1 MAKWVGFFFR
11 GFMAL
16 LISIV
21 LFQPDPS
28 FLNGRFYIGF
38 FFLVNGILSLKI
50 AKQLEPRDKWTIVA
64 AFVSIIGGVVVVLLR
79 LSTLI
84 LALYSLPP
92 FDLGKFLF
100 APITIIIGLFQ
111 IQGRVRVTPDLG
123 YKLIARRFSLLL
135 GILEI
140 LLGIAV
146 FVYEPV
152 DWQVIIIAHI
162 WIIIVMLVMFLT
174 AYRVRKI
181 ETSER
186 LAQPV
191 SQK

>member
-1 MAKWVGFFFR
+1 MDKWVGFFFR

-21 LFQPDPS
+21 LFMPDPT

-38 FFLVNGILSLKI
+38 FFLVNGLLSLKI

-79 LSTLI
+79 VSTLI

-92 FDLGKFLF
+92 LDLGKYLF
-100 APITIIIGLFQ
+100 APITILIGLFQ
-111 IQGRVRVTPDLG
+111 VQGRVRVTPDLG
-123 YKLIARRFSLLL
+123 YKLLAQSSLVL

-146 FVYEPV
+146 LIYEPV

-162 WIIIVMLVMFLT
+162 WIIIVMLFMFAT
-174 AYRVRKI
+174 AYLVRKLEI
-181 ETSER
+181 SQRHAE
-186 LAQPV
+186 PV

>member
-1 MAKWVGFFFR
+1 MDKWVGFFFR

-38 FFLVNGILSLKI
+38 FFLVNGILSFKI
-50 AKQLEPRDKWTIVA
+50 AKQLETKDKWTIVA
-64 AFVSIIGGVVVVLLR
+64 AFVSIIGGVIVVLLR

-92 FDLGKFLF
+92 LDLGKYLF
-100 APITIIIGLFQ
+100 APIAIIIGLFQ
-111 IQGRVRVTPDLG
+111 VLGRIRVTPDLG
-123 YKLIARRFSLLL
+123 YKLVARRFSLVL

-146 FVYEPV
+146 FIYEPV
-152 DWQVIIIAHI
+152 DWQVIIIGHI
-162 WIIIVMLVMFLT
+162 WIIIVMLVMFAT

-181 ETSER
+181 ETSQR

>member
-1 MAKWVGFFFR
+1 MAEKWVGFFFR

-21 LFQPDPS
+21 LFMPDPR

-38 FFLVNGILSLKI
+38 FFVVNGVLSLKI
-50 AKQLEPRDKWTIVA
+50 AKQLENRDKWTIVA
-64 AFVSIIGGVVVVLLR
+64 AFVGIVGGVAIVLLR

-92 FDLGKFLF
+92 LDLGKYLF
-100 APITIIIGLFQ
+100 APITVLIGFFQ
-111 IQGRVRVTPDLG
+111 VQGRMHVTPDLG
-123 YKLIARRFSLLL
+123 YKVIARRFSIVL

-146 FVYEPV
+146 LIYEPV

-162 WIIIVMLVMFLT
+162 WIIIVMVLMFAT
-174 AYRVRKI
+174 AYRVRKL
-181 ETSER
+181 ET
-186 LAQPV
+186 AQRTQLV